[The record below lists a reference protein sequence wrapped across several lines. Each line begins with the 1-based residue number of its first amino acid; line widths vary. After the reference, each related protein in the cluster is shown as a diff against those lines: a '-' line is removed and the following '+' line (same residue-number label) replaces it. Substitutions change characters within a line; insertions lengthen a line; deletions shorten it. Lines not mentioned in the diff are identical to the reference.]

1 MKTKKN
7 ILITI
12 DWFLPGTASGGP
24 VRSCANF
31 IAHLSQEFNFY
42 VITRNTDYCSNTPY
56 TSVVSNTWNK
66 QANGAMVYY
75 VGNTNLTVKK
85 LTTLFK
91 EKTFDTIYINGI
103 YSWYFSILPLLVFKN
118 HPRVIV
124 APRGMLN
131 PQAFSVKPLKK
142 RIYIALANTLGLY
155 AKVCFHATNTIEKE
169 HVLKLLGTH
178 TSVKIAPN
186 MPRMLQT
193 SFTEKDKNNPT
204 RFISLA
210 RISLEKGTLKMLK
223 AFLLIDTPVIL
234 DIYGPVYDKPYWDSC
249 LSVIQKLPSCVKATY
264 KGVAS
269 SQEVPEL
276 LKSYDFFMMLS
287 EGENFGHAILEAFS
301 ASLPVIISN
310 KTPWL
315 GLEDKNIGWDLDNNN
330 IDLLGKVLKQA
341 CDMSSKEYTQKSKA
355 AYGFATQFVNDKQ
368 LLKSN
373 KLLFDDVSEN

>member
-1 MKTKKN
+1 M
-7 ILITI
+7 
-12 DWFLPGTASGGP
+12 PGTASGGP

-42 VITRNTDYCSNTPY
+42 VITRDTDYCANAPY
-56 TSVVSNTWNK
+56 LSVVSNTWNK

-75 VGNTNLTVKK
+75 VGDTNLTVKK

-142 RIYIALANTLGLY
+142 RVYLALAKTFGLY
-155 AKVCFHATNTIEKE
+155 NTVHFHATNTIEKE
-169 HVLKLLGTH
+169 HVLHLLGKN

-186 MPRMLQT
+186 MPRVLQAA
-193 SFTEKDKNNPT
+193 FTERTKSSVPS
-204 RFISLA
+204 FINLA
-210 RISLEKGTLKMLK
+210 RISPEKGTLKMLK

-234 DIYGPVYDKPYWDSC
+234 DIYGPVYDKSYWHSC
-249 LSVIQKLPSCVKATY
+249 LSVIQKLPSCVRVTY

-269 SQEVPEL
+269 SQDVPKILRE
-276 LKSYDFFMMLS
+276 YNFFMMLS

-330 IDLLGKVLKQA
+330 TDLLSKVLKQA
-341 CDMSSKEYTQKSKA
+341 CDMSSKEYTQKSNT
-355 AYGFATQFVNDKQ
+355 AYNFATQFVNDKQ

-373 KLLFDDVSEN
+373 KLLFDDIVT